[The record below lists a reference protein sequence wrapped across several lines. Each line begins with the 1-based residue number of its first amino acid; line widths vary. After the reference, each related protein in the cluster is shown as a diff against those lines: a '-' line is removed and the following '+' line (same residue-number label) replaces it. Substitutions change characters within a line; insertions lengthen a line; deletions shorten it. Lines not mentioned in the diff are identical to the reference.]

1 MKSKELQD
9 TVNTET
15 GEVVI
20 YSTDWADR
28 WADDWHAAEA
38 ARMRLWRQVSE
49 LHDYKQ
55 DADLRDMMEIAMDR
69 LTDFQLIMLA
79 AKRRATRGEAA

>member
-1 MKSKELQD
+1 MKPAKKD
-9 TVNTET
+9 TVLYATE
-15 GEVVI
+15 
-20 YSTDWADR
+20 WNAR

-55 DADLRDMMEIAMDR
+55 DADLREMMECAMER

-79 AKRRATRGEAA
+79 AKRRAARGEAA